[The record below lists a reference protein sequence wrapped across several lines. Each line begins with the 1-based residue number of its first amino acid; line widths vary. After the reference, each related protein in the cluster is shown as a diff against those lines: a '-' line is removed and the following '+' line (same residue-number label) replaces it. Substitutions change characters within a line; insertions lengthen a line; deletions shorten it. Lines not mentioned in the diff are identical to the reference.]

1 MKKNKG
7 IFSKLIIIFTVLFK
21 FLLNYQISETILI
34 KLLPVV
40 TVLCILGI
48 IIKNKFTKSQIL
60 RTFFITIPLLIISLI
75 IKSPNFLFPILIA
88 IVCLDTDFKTI
99 AKTFGYSILF
109 FTIITIILN
118 RLNVLPSNDILR
130 YIDGVYKTRYTLG
143 FIHPNALMGA
153 IVCAIFCFIYAY
165 DFPKKFNI
173 IFLLFGIIFY
183 YVTYSRTPFIM
194 LLIVYILYVVKKI
207 FPKCKFKIAPY
218 FDVICFFILIF
229 TAVLY
234 SKYDIK
240 ALDLLFSNRLSTN
253 YLFIKNGYLFGFLP
267 NMNLLENAVIDSYH
281 FNIIIRFGFVGF
293 ILYMIYNIRT
303 FKLLSVDTNIM
314 IICIVFAIAG
324 LTEDIAM
331 ISSFNFIMTFQMIA
345 YINPKKFLMTGDE
358 I

>member
-7 IFSKLIIIFTVLFK
+7 ILSKLIIIFVVLFK
-21 FLLNYQISETILI
+21 FLLNYQISETFLM

-75 IKSPNFLFPILIA
+75 IKSPNFLFPVLIA
-88 IVCLDTDFKTI
+88 IVSLDTDFKII

-109 FTIITIILN
+109 FTIITILLN
-118 RLNVLPSNDILR
+118 RLNILPSNDILR
-130 YIDGVYKTRYTLG
+130 YIDGIYKTRYSLG

-173 IFLLFGIIFY
+173 IFLILGSVFY
-183 YVTYSRTPFIM
+183 YVTYSRTSFIM
-194 LLIVYILYVVKKI
+194 LLIVYILYVVKKK
-207 FPKCKFKIAPY
+207 FPKYNFKIAAY
-218 FDVICFFILIF
+218 FDVICFFILVF
-229 TAVLY
+229 SAVLY
-234 SKYDIK
+234 SKCDIE
-240 ALDLLFSNRLSTN
+240 ALDLLFSNRLSIN
-253 YLFIKNGYLFGFLP
+253 YLFMKNGYLFEFLP

-293 ILYMIYNIRT
+293 ILYMLYNIKT
-303 FKLLSVDTNIM
+303 FKLLSADKNIM
-314 IICIVFAIAG
+314 IICIAFAIAG

-331 ISSFNFIMTFQMIA
+331 ISSFNVIMTFQMIA
-345 YINPKKFLMTGDE
+345 YINSNRFLMTGDE